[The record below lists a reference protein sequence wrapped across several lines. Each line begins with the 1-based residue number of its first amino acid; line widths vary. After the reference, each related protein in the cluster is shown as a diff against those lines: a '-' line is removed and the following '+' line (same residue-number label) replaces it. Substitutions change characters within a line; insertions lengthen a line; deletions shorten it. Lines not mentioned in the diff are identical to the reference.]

1 MAHAGTMPAVSEAVQ
16 QQVTGA
22 STQAAVQPQAAPAA
36 QQPAGAQTNVHV
48 HLPPDLLRMAGMQQP
63 AAQPQQPQ
71 QPTQTPVVAQPAQQ
85 AAQEPAKPAEPAAKP
100 AQQEQPAAKPAVDPQ
115 TAELAAKLAA
125 LEDRHRATLIR
136 AEVDRV
142 SAVGGAID
150 PAVVHQL
157 VAGDLD
163 VTADGK
169 VIAKG
174 DPRTTGEQHIARF
187 LASKPFLLKPQVPG
201 GGAGTPGALQAPAGQ
216 RVDFS
221 NNDSVT
227 NFARQRAS
235 QMGFRRQ

>member
-1 MAHAGTMPAVSEAVQ
+1 MPTVSETTAQ
-16 QQVTGA
+16 
-22 STQAAVQPQAAPAA
+22 TQATGTPAQAPAQSQAAPAA
-36 QQPAGAQTNVHV
+36 QPGGGTQTNVHV
-48 HLPPDLLRMAGMQQP
+48 HLPADLLKMAGLPAQQPAGAPAAPAAAQQPAVAQP
-63 AAQPQQPQ
+63 AAQPE
-71 QPTQTPVVAQPAQQ
+71 AK
-85 AAQEPAKPAEPAAKP
+85 AAPQEPAKEPAK
-100 AQQEQPAAKPAVDPQ
+100 VDQ

-150 PAVVHQL
+150 PAMVHQL
-157 VAGDLD
+157 VSGDLD

-174 DPRTTGEQHIARF
+174 DPRTTGEQYVARF
-187 LASKPFLLKPQVPG
+187 LASKTFLLKPQVPS
-201 GGAGTPGALQAPAGQ
+201 GGAGTPGALQAPAAGQ

-221 NNDSVT
+221 SNDSVT

>member
-1 MAHAGTMPAVSEAVQ
+1 MHAVSETTTQ
-16 QQVTGA
+16 
-22 STQAAVQPQAAPAA
+22 TQATGTPAQAPAQSQAAPAA
-36 QQPAGAQTNVHV
+36 QPGGGTQTNVHV
-48 HLPPDLLRMAGMQQP
+48 HLPADLLKMAGLPAQQPAGAPAAPAAAQQPAVAQP
-63 AAQPQQPQ
+63 AAQPE
-71 QPTQTPVVAQPAQQ
+71 AK
-85 AAQEPAKPAEPAAKP
+85 AAPQEPAKEPAK
-100 AQQEQPAAKPAVDPQ
+100 VDQ

-157 VAGDLD
+157 VSGDLD

-169 VIAKG
+169 VIVKG
-174 DPRTTGEQHIARF
+174 DPRTSGEQHIARF
-187 LASKPFLLKPQVPG
+187 LAGKPFLLKPQVPG
-201 GGAGTPGALQAPAGQ
+201 GGAGTPGALQAPAAGQ

>member
-1 MAHAGTMPAVSEAVQ
+1 MPTVSDATQ
-16 QQVTGA
+16 QQITG
-22 STQAAVQPQAAPAA
+22 TTPQAAAQPQTAPAA
-36 QQPAGAQTNVHV
+36 QQPAGGTQTNVHV
-48 HLPPDLLRMAGMQQP
+48 HLPADLLKMAGLPAQQP
-63 AAQPQQPQ
+63 AGAPAAPV
-71 QPTQTPVVAQPAQQ
+71 TPEVKTAPVTPEVKT
-85 AAQEPAKPAEPAAKP
+85 AAPETPAAKP
-100 AQQEQPAAKPAVDPQ
+100 DQ

-174 DPRTTGEQHIARF
+174 DPRTSGEQHIARF

-201 GGAGTPGALQAPAGQ
+201 GGAGTPGALQAPAAGQ

-221 NNDSVT
+221 NNESLT
-227 NFARQRAS
+227 NFARQRAT
-235 QMGFRRQ
+235 QMNFRR

>member
-1 MAHAGTMPAVSEAVQ
+1 MHAVSETTTQ
-16 QQVTGA
+16 
-22 STQAAVQPQAAPAA
+22 TQATGTPAQAPAQSQAAPAA
-36 QQPAGAQTNVHV
+36 QPGGGTQTNVHV
-48 HLPPDLLRMAGMQQP
+48 HLPADLLKMAGLPAQQPAGAPAAPAAAQQPAVAQP
-63 AAQPQQPQ
+63 AAQPE
-71 QPTQTPVVAQPAQQ
+71 AK
-85 AAQEPAKPAEPAAKP
+85 AAPQEPAKEPAK
-100 AQQEQPAAKPAVDPQ
+100 VDQ

-157 VAGDLD
+157 VSGDLD

-187 LASKPFLLKPQVPG
+187 LAGKPFLLKPQVPG
-201 GGAGTPGALQAPAGQ
+201 GGADRPA
-216 RVDFS
+216 R
-221 NNDSVT
+221 
-227 NFARQRAS
+227 
-235 QMGFRRQ
+235 FRRPPRGSASTSRTTNRSPTSRGSARRR

>member
-1 MAHAGTMPAVSEAVQ
+1 MPTVSDATQ
-16 QQVTGA
+16 QQVPGT
-22 STQAAVQPQAAPAA
+22 STQAAAQPQAAPAA
-36 QQPAGAQTNVHV
+36 QQPAGGTQTNVHV
-48 HLPPDLLRMAGMQQP
+48 HLPADLLKMAGLPAQQP
-63 AAQPQQPQ
+63 AGA
-71 QPTQTPVVAQPAQQ
+71 PAQSAAPETKPAPVAPETKPAAP
-85 AAQEPAKPAEPAAKP
+85 AAQDAAAKP
-100 AQQEQPAAKPAVDPQ
+100 DQ

-142 SAVGGAID
+142 SAVGGAVD

-169 VIAKG
+169 VILKG
-174 DPRTTGEQHIARF
+174 DPRTSGEQHVARF

-201 GGAGTPGALQAPAGQ
+201 GGAGTPGALQAPAAGQ

-221 NNDSVT
+221 NNESLT
-227 NFARQRAS
+227 NFARQRAT
-235 QMGFRRQ
+235 QMNYRR